1 MLNQKIS
8 KPKKSWGHLGHFAPG
23 HFFLGAQKNY
33 IGSICVFRWWRSGA
47 MIFSKTD
54 GSCVFSIFF
63 QGALRIMGPSKT
75 DGFGSVFCKGSE
87 LDLQTTIRDLR
98 SQGIL
103 RVVFPLP
110 DLRKG
115 IQLDACDVW

>member
-1 MLNQKIS
+1 
-8 KPKKSWGHLGHFAPG
+8 
-23 HFFLGAQKNY
+23 
-33 IGSICVFRWWRSGA
+33 
-47 MIFSKTD
+47 
-54 GSCVFSIFF
+54 
-63 QGALRIMGPSKT
+63 MGPSKT